1 MENNS
6 YKTLSAISVKEKV
19 KKKGH
24 LNYLPW
30 SHAWHILKTHY
41 PSAQRIVYE
50 SEHTG
55 LNYFTDG
62 VTAYVKV
69 GLIVNGL
76 EHIDYLPV
84 MDNKNAS
91 VSIEKV
97 TSRDINDTIMRSTVK
112 AIALHGL
119 GLSLLTGEESVS
131 EPTQEEAPKEKKL
144 LKLDVDDENWDKV
157 LKYIVKNKAKGLE
170 ALVEEIGS
178 KYKVTASVKKSFKKA
193 IADAE

>member
-91 VSIEKV
+91 IKLVDGRRKCV
-97 TSRDINDTIMRSTVK
+97 GADTRRSSK
-112 AIALHGL
+112 GK
-119 GLSLLTGEESVS
+119 
-131 EPTQEEAPKEKKL
+131 EAFE
-144 LKLDVDDENWDKV
+144 
-157 LKYIVKNKAKGLE
+157 
-170 ALVEEIGS
+170 
-178 KYKVTASVKKSFKKA
+178 T
-193 IADAE
+193 